1 MTTCKHQ
8 LLHIILAALL
18 CALILIDS
26 TNGFLGSSCKNNDKL
41 MARRMSVI
49 TTNTPSSPMLGRS
62 SCLYVR
68 RSYDDKSDEELFAAL
83 LADKKSKARD
93 ATASPISSLDTSR
106 YAHLAN
112 ITSPSPSIKPEDI
125 IPLVMISLKNND
137 VPDKDA
143 GMKLVWEFATDTT
156 QYVFRNNRTE
166 FIESCHETAEEFP
179 TSFYGVA
186 INGQSW
192 NIETKLNR
200 VGGESGWIATQ
211 VIKTVSSDGRLRRW
225 QWELRKNKR
234 PPCLGCWKIE
244 SIGSSDRNG
253 DFEAR
258 DRGNGWSD

>member
-1 MTTCKHQ
+1 MVV
-8 LLHIILAALL
+8 I
-18 CALILIDS
+18 LILPCIICLYIFH
-26 TNGFLGSSCKNNDKL
+26 TNN
-41 MARRMSVI
+41 AT
-49 TTNTPSSPMLGRS
+49 TTNTSHHTH
-62 SCLYVR
+62 
-68 RSYDDKSDEELFAAL
+68 K
-83 LADKKSKARD
+83 
-93 ATASPISSLDTSR
+93 
-106 YAHLAN
+106 
-112 ITSPSPSIKPEDI
+112 
-125 IPLVMISLKNND
+125 
-137 VPDKDA
+137 
-143 GMKLVWEFATDTT
+143 
-156 QYVFRNNRTE
+156 E

-192 NIETKLNR
+192 NIETKVNR